1 MPQNNRK
8 NAAKFDFCGAWM
20 TAAKILPQNPPLRG
34 GIILRS
40 AIFSASSFSTM
51 NTAEMFFAENH
62 QHPSK

>member
-8 NAAKFDFCGAWM
+8 ITAKFDFCGAWM

-40 AIFSASSFSTM
+40 DVFSASSFPTM
-51 NTAEMFFAENH
+51 ECRRNDFCGIH
-62 QHPSK
+62 QQQDS